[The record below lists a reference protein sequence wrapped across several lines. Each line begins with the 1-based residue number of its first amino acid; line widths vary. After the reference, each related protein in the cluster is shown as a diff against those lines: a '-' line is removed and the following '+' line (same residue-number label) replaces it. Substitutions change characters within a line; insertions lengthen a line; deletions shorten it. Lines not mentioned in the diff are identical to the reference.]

1 MEAGKESILS
11 LRHSDRKHA
20 LLALGLVLATSLT
33 LAPWAIATPESDGAV
48 LPAEPTGT
56 LAVEDLRDLGVGAE
70 QTAPVISPI
79 RWEFTGKGTQVFL
92 DGKLLFTFT
101 GDDGAIAA
109 RAVNRLMTL
118 KRQGALRS
126 DRVTPARQGS
136 RYAVRVGGTTVIEID
151 DAFAR
156 KQGSRAGA
164 LTLSYVNT
172 LRDHLGG
179 MPIQVQASRGLLPG
193 ARNGIGHASWYGG
206 LFHGRRAASGE
217 RFDMHAHTA
226 AHKTLPFGTLLLVTN
241 LANGRTTLVR
251 VTDRGPY
258 AHGRTLDVSRAA
270 AEALDMV
277 RSGVAQ
283 VRYTIL
289 H

>member
-1 MEAGKESILS
+1 MT
-11 LRHSDRKHA
+11 LRRPDRKLSH
-20 LLALGLVLATSLT
+20 LTTGLVLAASLT
-33 LAPWAIATPESDGAV
+33 LAPWAIATPESDGPS
-48 LPAEPTGT
+48 LPVAESMGSLSDSFPMDETEEPALPLLPST
-56 LAVEDLRDLGVGAE
+56 
-70 QTAPVISPI
+70 
-79 RWEFTGKGTQVFL
+79 RWERKGQATHVTL
-92 DGKLLFTFT
+92 DGKLLFTFA
-101 GDDGAIAA
+101 GDDGAIAMP
-109 RAVNRLMTL
+109 VVQRLVTL

-126 DRVTPARQGS
+126 DRVTPARHGS
-136 RYAVRVGGTTVIEID
+136 RYAVRVGGTTLLEID

-156 KQGSRAGA
+156 KQGARAGA
-164 LTLSYVNT
+164 LTLTYVNM
-172 LRDHLGG
+172 LRNHLGG
-179 MPIQVQASRGLLPG
+179 VPIQVQASRGLLPG
-193 ARNGIGHASWYGG
+193 ARNGEGKASWYGG

-241 LANGRTTLVR
+241 LANGQTTLVR

-270 AEALDMV
+270 AEALGMV
-277 RSGVAQ
+277 RSGVAR

>member
-1 MEAGKESILS
+1 MT
-11 LRHSDRKHA
+11 LRRPDRK
-20 LLALGLVLATSLT
+20 LTVPVLGLVLAASLT
-33 LAPWAIATPESDGAV
+33 LAPWAIANPESDGAFH
-48 LPAEPTGT
+48 PAAEPMGA
-56 LAVEDLRDLGVGAE
+56 LAVEDPSLLDEDAE
-70 QTAPVISPI
+70 PAAPVLSPL
-79 RWEFTGKGTQVFL
+79 RWEHTSKGTQVLL
-92 DGKLLFTFT
+92 DGKLLFTFV
-101 GDDGAIAA
+101 GDDGVIAA
-109 RAVNRLMTL
+109 RAVYRLMAL

-126 DRVTPARQGS
+126 DKVTPARQGE
-136 RYAVRVGGTTVIEID
+136 RFAVRVGSTTVIEID

-156 KQGSRAGA
+156 KQGTRAGA
-164 LTLSYVNT
+164 LTLSYVNA
-172 LRDHLGG
+172 LRGHLGG

-193 ARNGIGHASWYGG
+193 ARNGIGNASWYGG

-241 LANGRTTLVR
+241 LANGKTTLVR

-258 AHGRTLDVSRAA
+258 SHGRTLDVSRAA
-270 AEALDMV
+270 AEALGMI

-289 H
+289 K